1 MEFLHLGNI
10 PQSLQGVN
18 ARETCTSFWTRRSRM
33 FFVFLKIPPCARGGE
48 VLYYTPFSDEGL

>member
-18 ARETCTSFWTRRSRM
+18 ARETCTSFWTGRPEN
-33 FFVFLKIPPCARGGE
+33 FFVSARSKRK
-48 VLYYTPFSDEGL
+48 FQK

>member
-18 ARETCTSFWTRRSRM
+18 ARETCTSFWTRRRQAAAGD
-33 FFVFLKIPPCARGGE
+33 FCEAHLRGGTAFDKLF
-48 VLYYTPFSDEGL
+48 VR